1 MTTKQGLQL
10 QTGVLQ
16 GFLVFVE
23 WIHARILVFQVMK
36 GTSTD
41 VAVTLV
47 EYSSIP
53 LKNKEKF

>member
-1 MTTKQGLQL
+1 MTMKQGLQM

-23 WIHARILVFQVMK
+23 WICLRILVFQVMK
-36 GTSTD
+36 GISTD

-47 EYSSIP
+47 VYSSIP